1 MTTNDAMLRKLEEL
15 LDKREIPFHAKQN
28 RIMCFPHTI
37 NIAVQ
42 HVLKKMTV
50 IPDDEDDES
59 LDEDP
64 LPDSDFSS
72 AEQRGRSQSF
82 EEACAMDPIGK
93 CRKIAVSI
101 RASGQRRDEFENF
114 IKNGNDKNWFKNA
127 KNVAIKIP
135 IRQVKR
141 NVVTRWDSTYQMIK
155 RSIELR
161 PVILTLSFPVYIIQ
175 PDSAPNRPLMVS

>member
-1 MTTNDAMLRKLEEL
+1 MLRKLQEL
-15 LDKREIPFHAKQN
+15 LDECEISFRAKQN
-28 RIMCFPHTI
+28 RIMCFPHII

-42 HVLKKMTV
+42 HVLKVMTV
-50 IPDDEDDES
+50 IPDDEEDVQPDD
-59 LDEDP
+59 D
-64 LPDSDFSS
+64 PDSDFSS

-82 EEACAMDPIGK
+82 EAASAEDPIGK

-114 IKNGNDKNWFKNA
+114 IKDGNEKNWFKNT
-127 KNVAIKIP
+127 KGMVVKIP

-141 NVVTRWDSTYQMIK
+141 DVVTRWDSTYQMIK

-161 PVILTLSFPVYIIQ
+161 PVILTLSCIHH
-175 PDSAPNRPLMVS
+175 ST